1 MTGLR
6 KFTAKDMNAV
16 VDAVERYSVGLD
28 DIVYRLHSYGMG
40 SVNEAYPP
48 YNLVKESNIKW
59 RIEMALAGW
68 SPEEVEVSTET
79 NVLLI
84 RSKAAKSKGEEEYM
98 HRGVSTRTFARG
110 FNLSD
115 DVEVTKVTFQN
126 GMLMIN
132 LQRIIPDHQQLKIYE
147 IADTSIPNESRD
159 ANISHTAGDDS
170 TDRGTA

>member
-16 VDAVERYSVGLD
+16 VDAVERYSIGLD
-28 DIVYRLHSYGMG
+28 DIVYRLHSYGIG
-40 SVNEAYPP
+40 SVNDAYPP

-68 SPEEVEVSTET
+68 APEDIEVSTES

-84 RSKAAKSKGEEEYM
+84 KSVSSKGSTDEEYM
-98 HRGVSTRTFARG
+98 HKGVSTRTFARG

-115 DVEVTKVTFQN
+115 DVEIGKVDFTN
-126 GMLMIN
+126 GLLVIE
-132 LQRIIPDHQQLKIYE
+132 LQKVIPDHQKLKVYE
-147 IADTSIPNESRD
+147 IQNSQLPESDGVSSSDTL
-159 ANISHTAGDDS
+159 
-170 TDRGTA
+170 

>member
-6 KFTAKDMNAV
+6 KFSHKDLNAV
-16 VDAVERYSVGLD
+16 VDAVEKYSVGLD
-28 DIVYRLHSYGMG
+28 DVMYRLHSYGMG

-48 YNLVKESNIKW
+48 YNLVRESNIKW

-68 SPEEVEVSTET
+68 APEEVEVTTES

-84 RSKAAKSKGEEEYM
+84 RSISPKAKGEDEYL

-115 DVEVTKVTFQN
+115 DVEIGTVAFTN
-126 GMLMIN
+126 GLLVIE
-132 LQRIIPDHQQLKIYE
+132 LQKIIPDHQKLKVYE
-147 IADTSIPNESRD
+147 IKNSALPESDSVPSSDTL
-159 ANISHTAGDDS
+159 
-170 TDRGTA
+170 